1 MTLRNYI
8 LTYFGNKFKRTFAPM
23 YYFCI
28 KKSPTSSVGLSSE
41 YITLP
46 KKIHHGIIKRTHFY
60 SSFLAT
66 FIIAYFTF
74 DFYHALT

>member
-8 LTYFGNKFKRTFAPM
+8 LTYFGNKIKRTFVHM

-28 KKSPTSSVGLSSE
+28 KKSPTSSVGLLKK
-41 YITLP
+41 YIMELL
-46 KKIHHGIIKRTHFY
+46 KELAFVF
-60 SSFLAT
+60 SFLAT

>member
-28 KKSPTSSVGLSSE
+28 KKSPTSSVGLLKK
-41 YITLP
+41 YIMELLKELT
-46 KKIHHGIIKRTHFY
+46 FVF
-60 SSFLAT
+60 SFLAT

-74 DFYHALT
+74 NFYHALTYCINIV

>member
-8 LTYFGNKFKRTFAPM
+8 LTHFGNKFKRTFAPM

-46 KKIHHGIIKRTHFY
+46 KKYIMELLKELTFVF
-60 SSFLAT
+60 SFLAT

-74 DFYHALT
+74 NFYHALT

>member
-1 MTLRNYI
+1 MTLCNYI

-41 YITLP
+41 YITELL
-46 KKIHHGIIKRTHFY
+46 KE
-60 SSFLAT
+60 LT
-66 FIIAYFTF
+66 FILAFWLPLL
-74 DFYHALT
+74 YHILLLNSTML

>member
-28 KKSPTSSVGLSSE
+28 KKSPTSPVGLSSE
-41 YITLP
+41 YITLL
-46 KKIHHGIIKRTHFY
+46 KKYIMELLKRTHV
-60 SSFLAT
+60 SLA
-66 FIIAYFTF
+66 FWLSPL
-74 DFYHALT
+74 YHILFSISTML